1 MSKDFD
7 TFLEEQGIT
16 RETSAPMTPQQNGLA
31 ERMMQTLK
39 GGARALLV
47 HSGMSEGFWAE
58 AMATAAHVINR
69 SPRKGLDWRTPYELL
84 YGHVPNVS
92 YLRIFGCRA
101 WVLNDKATAW
111 DPKAKAMILVG
122 YETGSKA
129 YRLWNP
135 TSRSIVISAKVRFDE
150 TDLPNH
156 PAPPKPKPASP
167 KQQPLLASPPDV
179 EYVDIPIF
187 PSTDEPSSSKIKPI
201 IPRPPSPS
209 TSSSSSESDA
219 TTLVKPKK
227 EPTSKSATPHDTPF
241 PANIPLFPSSTAPEP
256 PTSPPASSSELP
268 KDPPRRP
275 QRQVKRP
282 ERYGALA
289 TTELEG
295 VSQEERD
302 QVYLS
307 QVQLFASSAPS
318 GEPTTYKEAHASP
331 DSELWIKAMTDE
343 LESLQ
348 TLGTWVVCP
357 KPENRKVIGCKWVY
371 RIKTDADGKVTRY
384 KARLVAK
391 GYSQQPGLDY
401 GDTFA
406 PVTRLESIRL
416 LLGIAALNDWEI
428 RQVDVKTAYLYGD
441 LDEEIYMEPP
451 PGLKVPDGHV
461 LRLVK
466 ALYGLKQAGRQWH
479 AKLKSTLS
487 TYDLKQIV
495 SDPNTYVAHKVV
507 DGKPCILVLPV
518 YVDDLLPM
526 GDKVLTDEFEAHI
539 GNSFEVTL
547 MGDASYFLGLRISRD
562 RGANAISLDTGG
574 RGGHTWQVNCEFFE
588 SF

>member
-1 MSKDFD
+1 M
-7 TFLEEQGIT
+7 TP
-16 RETSAPMTPQQNGLA
+16 SAPS
-31 ERMMQTLK
+31 
-39 GGARALLV
+39 V
-47 HSGMSEGFWAE
+47 
-58 AMATAAHVINR
+58 
-69 SPRKGLDWRTPYELL
+69 L
-84 YGHVPNVS
+84 YGHIPNIS

-156 PAPPKPKPASP
+156 PAPSKPKPAP
-167 KQQPLLASPPDV
+167 LKQQSLLASPLDV

-187 PSTDEPSSSKIKPI
+187 PSNDEPSSSKTKPVFS
-201 IPRPPSPS
+201 RPSSPS
-209 TSSSSSESDA
+209 TTSSSSKSDA
-219 TTLVKPKK
+219 TTPVKPKK
-227 EPTSKSATPHDTPF
+227 EPTSKLATPHDTPF
-241 PANIPLFPSSTAPEP
+241 PSNIPLFPSSIAPEP

-275 QRQVKRP
+275 KRQVKRP
-282 ERYGALA
+282 KRYGAALA

-371 RIKTDADGKVTRY
+371 RIKTDANGNVTRY
-384 KARLVAK
+384 KTRLVAK
-391 GYSQQPGLDY
+391 GYS
-401 GDTFA
+401 
-406 PVTRLESIRL
+406 
-416 LLGIAALNDWEI
+416 
-428 RQVDVKTAYLYGD
+428 
-441 LDEEIYMEPP
+441 
-451 PGLKVPDGHV
+451 H
-461 LRLVK
+461 
-466 ALYGLKQAGRQWH
+466 
-479 AKLKSTLS
+479 
-487 TYDLKQIV
+487 
-495 SDPNTYVAHKVV
+495 
-507 DGKPCILVLPV
+507 
-518 YVDDLLPM
+518 
-526 GDKVLTDEFEAHI
+526 
-539 GNSFEVTL
+539 
-547 MGDASYFLGLRISRD
+547 
-562 RGANAISLDTGG
+562 TGG
-574 RGGHTWQVNCEFFE
+574 KGALTRGIH
-588 SF
+588 